1 MKFFATNHSRP
12 LRLPLTALAGT
23 IVLSAASTT
32 SLQAANTNFISF
44 DIEPESCAVELY
56 SDSRIKNVVITA
68 DDGTI
73 VAEWDKL
80 NTNTFTID
88 DPALLAALPDNTLS
102 LKVAGNNGK
111 GKGNGKSNDN
121 GNGNG
126 NGNGGNDNQ
135 TAFDT
140 LGSELTQ
147 CLKPACFFEDSIIEI
162 LGPPI
167 FDTSDYCATPVRQN
181 LNPSFIKES
190 TYSIHLQKL
199 WFSSSGPGLI
209 PITFEESRAC
219 AKVLGCINY

>member
-1 MKFFATNHSRP
+1 MKFFATNHSRA

-111 GKGNGKSNDN
+111 GKGNGKSN
-121 GNGNG
+121 G

-147 CLKPACFFEDSIIEI
+147 CLTPACFFEDTIIEI
-162 LGPPI
+162 LGPPSV
-167 FDTSDYCATPVRQN
+167 DTSDYCKATVRQN
-181 LNPSFIKES
+181 S
-190 TYSIHLQKL
+190 TLANSEITAYSVNLEKL
-199 WFSSSGPGLI
+199 WFSPQGPGVI
-209 PITFEESRAC
+209 PLTFEETRAC